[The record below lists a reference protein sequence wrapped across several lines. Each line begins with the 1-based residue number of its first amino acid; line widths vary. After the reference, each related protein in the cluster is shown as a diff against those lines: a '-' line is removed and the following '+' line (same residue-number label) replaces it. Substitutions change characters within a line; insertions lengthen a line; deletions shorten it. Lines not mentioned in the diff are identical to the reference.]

1 MFAAVS
7 VFVCA
12 FLLLAPLSKC
22 ASVPAVK
29 PPLTV
34 LMEFEAPHSE
44 TSLASLR
51 RNLNQLLTPGGI
63 AVDVELRDQLPP
75 NPQFGQLV
83 IFKMRGSCS
92 MDPRVKVK
100 AAPSGPLA
108 MAYVS
113 DGEVLHFGEVECDR
127 VRSALQRILGSG
139 GSHKNQENYGAAL
152 AIVIAHELYHML
164 GNATGHTRDGLTK
177 SALSADE
184 MVSRKLGLS
193 PGALHAIR
201 DGS

>member
-1 MFAAVS
+1 MFAS
-7 VFVCA
+7 GCLFLCL

-22 ASVPAVK
+22 ASVPASK

-34 LMEFEAPHSE
+34 LMEFESPHSE
-44 TSLASLR
+44 ASLAALR
-51 RNLNQLLTPGGI
+51 RDLNQLLTPGGI
-63 AVDVELRDQLPP
+63 AVDVELKDELPP

-92 MDPRVKVK
+92 VNPLGKMRG
-100 AAPSGPLA
+100 ARSGPLA

-113 DGEVLHFGEVECDR
+113 DGQVLHFGEVECDR
-127 VRSALQRILGSG
+127 VRNALQRILGTG
-139 GSHKNQENYGAAL
+139 GSNKNQENYGAAL

-177 SALSADE
+177 AALSADE

-193 PGALHAIR
+193 PRALDAIR
-201 DGS
+201 KGQ